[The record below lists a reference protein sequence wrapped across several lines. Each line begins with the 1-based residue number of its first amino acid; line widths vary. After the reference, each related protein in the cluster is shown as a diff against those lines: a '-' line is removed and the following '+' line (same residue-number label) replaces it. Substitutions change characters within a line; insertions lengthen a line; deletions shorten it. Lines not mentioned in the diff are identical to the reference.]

1 MTGAILGEGTL
12 ASGVTAA
19 MSVITSVIE
28 AITGN
33 QILLACFC
41 MGLIGL
47 AVGALRK
54 MKR

>member
-1 MTGAILGEGTL
+1 MSGAILGEGTL

-19 MSVITSVIE
+19 MSVITSVID